1 MFSAPLWPAY
11 ADAHF
16 RGEKA
21 FIRNTFKQNFIFTLV
36 ASSIGAIFLIFAGG
50 SVAQYW
56 TQNQIQPDQALIM
69 VAAVWMVF
77 SDAGSSLGALLN
89 GIGIVKQ
96 QVWVVSFFV
105 VLALPLKYYFG
116 LSYGAVGVLAAGILV
131 YSITT
136 VAGYGLIFRRDI
148 RERLN

>member
-1 MFSAPLWPAY
+1 
-11 ADAHF
+11 
-16 RGEKA
+16 
-21 FIRNTFKQNFIFTLV
+21 
-36 ASSIGAIFLIFAGG
+36 
-50 SVAQYW
+50 
-56 TQNQIQPDQALIM
+56 
-69 VAAVWMVF
+69 MVF